1 MRIPVNRYRLRPSAL
16 LCAAAM
22 AVLVSCGAFARAMP
36 EQPRV
41 AAAEPLLILAPS
53 TVSSAPL
60 LTLSGQFPDDYRV
73 EFFTD
78 HPQALARLIQG
89 EADLLATGFSVGDAR
104 FRAAGDLVH
113 VVTPVWGV
121 SAIMTHRP
129 VQRIDELV
137 GGVIYAPFE
146 GSPIDIFLRAILDH
160 HDLTDQIRIE
170 YAPFPQA
177 AALVGQGNADAAVL
191 VEPIASRLEIAGTA
205 HRLMNLHDGWS
216 EVSGGEARSPQVS
229 IFARRSGVSRRGP
242 ALALFEQRLRDAV
255 AEINRDPQSAAVL
268 VAPALEVPLPIA
280 QRAMMNTLF
289 DLPPAAET
297 AALIADYTR
306 VMGLSEPDVRLYRL
320 EE

>member
-1 MRIPVNRYRLRPSAL
+1 MKQFHIRPLVL
-16 LCAAAM
+16 LFAAAIAASFPM
-22 AVLVSCGAFARAMP
+22 TAFARAVP
-36 EQPRV
+36 EQ
-41 AAAEPLLILAPS
+41 AAAVTDPLLILAPS

-60 LTLSGQFPDDYRV
+60 LLLAEQYPDDYRV

-89 EADLLATGFSVGDAR
+89 EADLLATGFSVGFAR
-104 FRAAGDLVH
+104 FQAAGDLVH
-113 VVTPVWGV
+113 VATPVWGV
-121 SAIMTHRP
+121 SALMTHRP
-129 VQRIDELV
+129 VQRLEDLA

-160 HDLTDQIRIE
+160 RGLSDRIRIE

-191 VEPIASRLEIAGTA
+191 VEPIASRLEISGNAY
-205 HRLMNLHDGWS
+205 RLMNLHDGWA

-229 IFARRSGVSRRGP
+229 LFARRRGVSQRAP
-242 ALALFEQRLRDAV
+242 KHALLEQRLRV
-255 AEINRDPQSAAVL
+255 AIEEIARDPAAVGAR
-268 VAPALEVPLPIA
+268 VAPALEVPPPIV

-289 DLPPAAET
+289 DLPSAAET
-297 AALIADYTR
+297 RTLISDYAR

>member
-1 MRIPVNRYRLRPSAL
+1 MNRYLLRPAAL

-22 AVLVSCGAFARAMP
+22 AVFVSSGVFARAIP
-36 EQPRV
+36 EHQTAS
-41 AAAEPLLILAPS
+41 AAQPLLILAPS
-53 TVSSAPL
+53 TISSAPL
-60 LTLSGQFPDDYRV
+60 LLLAEQFPDDYRV

-89 EADLLATGFSVGDAR
+89 EADLLATGFSVGYSR
-104 FRAAGDLVH
+104 FQAAGDLLH

-121 SAIMTHRP
+121 SALMTHRP
-129 VQRIDELV
+129 VQRIDELS

-146 GSPIDIFLRAILDH
+146 KSPIDIFLRAILDYH
-160 HDLTDQIRIE
+160 GLSNQIRIE

-205 HRLMNLHDGWS
+205 HRLMNLHDGWAV
-216 EVSGGEARSPQVS
+216 VSGGEARSPQVS
-229 IFARRSGVSRRGP
+229 LFARRASQHGASF
-242 ALALFEQRLRDAV
+242 ALLERRLREVV
-255 AEINRDPQSAAVL
+255 AEITRDPQAAAVR
-268 VAPALEVPLPIA
+268 VAPALEVPPAIV

-289 DLPPAAET
+289 DLPSATET

-306 VMGLSEPDVRLYRL
+306 VMGLSEPDARLYRL
-320 EE
+320 E